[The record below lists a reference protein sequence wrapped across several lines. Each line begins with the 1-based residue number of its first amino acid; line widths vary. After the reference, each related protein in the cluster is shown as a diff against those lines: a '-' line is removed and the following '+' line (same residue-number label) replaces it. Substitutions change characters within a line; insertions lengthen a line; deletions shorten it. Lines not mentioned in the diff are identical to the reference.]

1 MKKPAKSSKTDSK
14 NDAKARAKAA
24 GKDSAKPATK
34 VSSMKPAAKPN
45 PPTEPQLTKL
55 PPPKPVV
62 LMPKSIVGEPPPPPK
77 RSKGAPPP
85 VIAKPKVKPKVSPTA
100 GEPGKVSRK
109 KIDFAN
115 AISVAAA
122 AAQAAQNQR
131 DAAYAAAKAAAEA
144 AAAAQ
149 AAKLAAKN
157 AKNAKSA
164 KGKAGKAGK
173 PVKGAKGKPVKGA
186 KAPPPPPPKVVPV
199 VVPPPPP
206 TDGYVMIS
214 GRRVRVMSLKSIEP
228 KKAAAL
234 KKEAR
239 ATAAAAKKAETPAG
253 IPEAPTADMLAKAAK
268 GRFTKKELEEYRATL
283 VRTRAELVG
292 RVEGIESEA
301 LKSSDGNLSTMPLH
315 MADIGTETFDQD
327 FALGM
332 AETDRHMVVEI
343 DEALER
349 IKAGT
354 YGVCLMTCKPIPKG
368 RLVAKPWAKYTVE
381 AERIAERHR
390 TRG

>member
-1 MKKPAKSSKTDSK
+1 
-14 NDAKARAKAA
+14 
-24 GKDSAKPATK
+24 
-34 VSSMKPAAKPN
+34 MKPSAKPN

-62 LMPKSIVGEPPPPPK
+62 MMPKSIVGEPPPPPK

-100 GEPGKVSRK
+100 GDTTKVSRK

-122 AAQAAQNQR
+122 AAQAAQQQR

-149 AAKLAAKN
+149 ATKLAAK
-157 AKNAKSA
+157 AAAASKAA
-164 KGKAGKAGK
+164 KGKAGKGGKPAKGAK
-173 PVKGAKGKPVKGA
+173 PVKGGKPVKGA
-186 KAPPPPPPKVVPV
+186 KAPPPPPQKIVPV

-206 TDGYVMIS
+206 TDGYVIIS

-354 YGVCLMTCKPIPKG
+354 YGVCLMTAKPIPKG
-368 RLVAKPWAKYTVE
+368 RLAAKPWAKYTVE

>member
-1 MKKPAKSSKTDSK
+1 
-14 NDAKARAKAA
+14 
-24 GKDSAKPATK
+24 
-34 VSSMKPAAKPN
+34 
-45 PPTEPQLTKL
+45 
-55 PPPKPVV
+55 
-62 LMPKSIVGEPPPPPK
+62 
-77 RSKGAPPP
+77 
-85 VIAKPKVKPKVSPTA
+85 
-100 GEPGKVSRK
+100 
-109 KIDFAN
+109 
-115 AISVAAA
+115 
-122 AAQAAQNQR
+122 
-131 DAAYAAAKAAAEA
+131 
-144 AAAAQ
+144 
-149 AAKLAAKN
+149 
-157 AKNAKSA
+157 
-164 KGKAGKAGK
+164 
-173 PVKGAKGKPVKGA
+173 
-186 KAPPPPPPKVVPV
+186 VPV

-206 TDGYVMIS
+206 TDGYVIIS

-239 ATAAAAKKAETPAG
+239 ATAAAAKKAETPSG
-253 IPEAPTADMLAKAAK
+253 IPEAPTTEMLAKAAK
-268 GRFTKKELEEYRATL
+268 GRLTKKELEEYRATL

-368 RLVAKPWAKYTVE
+368 RLAAKPWAKYTVE